1 MAKKIKSILKLE
13 IKGGEAN
20 PSPPLGPILGQNA
33 INIGEFT
40 KRFNEMTKDKK
51 GYLLNVRVLVYE
63 DRSFDIVIKT
73 PKTSDLIKK
82 FAKVQTGSKN
92 SRKEIVGTITAAY
105 VQEIARLKLPDLNTS
120 DLNQAIKIITATA
133 RNMGIEVKD

>member
-13 IKGGEAN
+13 IKGGEAT
-20 PSPPLGPILGQNA
+20 PAHPLGPILGQNA

-51 GYLLNVRVLVYE
+51 GYLLNVRVLIYE
-63 DRSFDIVIKT
+63 DRSFDIIVKT

-82 FAKVQTGSKN
+82 FAKVESGSKN
-92 SRKEIVGTITAAY
+92 SKKEIVGNITFAQ
-105 VQEIARLKLPDLNTS
+105 VQEIAKLKMSDLNTA
-120 DLNQAIKIITATA
+120 DLDRAIKIITATA
-133 RNMGIEVKD
+133 KNMGIEVKD